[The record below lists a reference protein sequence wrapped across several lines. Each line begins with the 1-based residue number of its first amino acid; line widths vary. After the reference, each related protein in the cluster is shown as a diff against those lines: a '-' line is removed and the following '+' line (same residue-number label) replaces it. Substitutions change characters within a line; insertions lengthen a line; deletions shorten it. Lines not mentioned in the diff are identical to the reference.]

1 MNKLNVIGVDLAKNV
16 IQVSVLSPSNRELR
30 NSALTRR
37 KFAEFLGRQPA
48 SLVAFEACATS
59 HYWARVALRHGHEVK
74 IIPAKAVFPF
84 RQGHKTDEND
94 ALAVAEAARRPNV
107 KLAPLKTVEQQGM
120 QAVQRSRELLVHE
133 RVALSNHLR
142 GLLMEF
148 GIVIPQGFASLY
160 RLLPEILEDGE
171 NELPDLYRPTLNLLY
186 GRLCGLREDLE
197 RLNIEIE
204 SLVQN
209 NPVCRRLT
217 ALEGIGPIGSVL
229 LYATLG
235 TGEAFANGRQ
245 FSAYLGLTP
254 KQFSSG
260 GKVNLVGISKRVAN
274 RRLRAVLIQGAR
286 AYVYHMKEP
295 KTTKDRWLWAIVE
308 RSGKCKAAVALA
320 NKNVRTAWAMLTPV
334 NRLLLEVIE
343 PDARGET
350 VFTVGFTFPGL
361 DSGFRIALVAFQHFP
376 HGPSESLPVSRIQ
389 AERPGLALEELLV
402 LRCRHVVLEGR
413 NQVGN
418 GRQGGVQHIGFII
431 RQVGRKLLH
440 DQFKCVV
447 LAILHDTLGS
457 HQALDDGLDRY
468 TPS

>member
-1 MNKLNVIGVDLAKNV
+1 MNKLNAIGVDLAKNV

-30 NSALTRR
+30 NSALSRR
-37 KFAEFLGRQPA
+37 KFAEFLAKQRPG
-48 SLVAFEACATS
+48 LVAFEACATA
-59 HYWARVALRHGHEVK
+59 HYWARTAQRLGHDVK
-74 IIPAKAVFPF
+74 IIPAKAVAPF

-120 QAVQRSRELLVHE
+120 QAIQRSRELLVHE

-142 GLLMEF
+142 GLLLEF

-160 RLLPEILEDGE
+160 RQLPEILEDGE

-186 GRLCGLREDLE
+186 GRLCDLREDIA
-197 RLNIEIE
+197 RLNDTIEE
-204 SLVQN
+204 LVQQH
-209 NPVCRRLT
+209 PICRRLT

-320 NKNVRTAWAMLTPV
+320 NKNVRTAWAMLTQNTEYQRYP
-334 NRLLLEVIE
+334 
-343 PDARGET
+343 
-350 VFTVGFTFPGL
+350 
-361 DSGFRIALVAFQHFP
+361 
-376 HGPSESLPVSRIQ
+376 
-389 AERPGLALEELLV
+389 LA
-402 LRCRHVVLEGR
+402 
-413 NQVGN
+413 
-418 GRQGGVQHIGFII
+418 
-431 RQVGRKLLH
+431 
-440 DQFKCVV
+440 
-447 LAILHDTLGS
+447 A
-457 HQALDDGLDRY
+457 
-468 TPS
+468 